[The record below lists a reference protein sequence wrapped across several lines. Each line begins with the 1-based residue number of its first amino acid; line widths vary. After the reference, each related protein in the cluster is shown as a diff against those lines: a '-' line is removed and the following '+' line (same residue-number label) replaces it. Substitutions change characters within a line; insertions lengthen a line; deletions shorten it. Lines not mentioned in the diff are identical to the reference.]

1 MTRGDEF
8 SFPTDAAS
16 SGIRLDV
23 FIAERLPEC
32 SRSFAGQLIT
42 NERFKV
48 NGQVRKPAYRL
59 KFGDVVTGSVPPPAP
74 SGLLPEPIPLH
85 ILYEDHD
92 IVVINKPPGLVVHPA
107 PGHYSGTLVN
117 GLLYHCPDLG
127 AIGAEI
133 RPGIVH
139 RLDKDTS
146 GTLVAAKNAVALE
159 HLAAQFKNR
168 SVRKDYLALV
178 HGEMAAES
186 GAIRLPVGR
195 HPVDRKR
202 MSTRSRKGRE
212 AETDWRV
219 ARRWGGFTL
228 LELRLKTGRTHQIRV
243 HCAAIQRPIVGDP
256 VYGRSK
262 MPAGA
267 ADLQAP
273 LAVVRR
279 QMLHAWRLEIAHPRT
294 NERMAFE
301 SPLPEDMERLV
312 AALESR
318 SRKPE
323 EEKQERFE
331 PGRFRKS

>member
-1 MTRGDEF
+1 MTRGDET
-8 SFPTDAAS
+8 SFPADAAS

-23 FIAERLPEC
+23 FLAERLPDC

-42 NERFKV
+42 SERFKV

-59 KFGDVVTGSVPPPAP
+59 KPGDIVTGCIPPPAP

-92 IVVINKPPGLVVHPA
+92 IVVIDKPPGLVVHPA
-107 PGHYSGTLVN
+107 PGHGSGTLVN
-117 GLLYHCPDLG
+117 ALLHHCPDLG

-146 GTLVAAKNAVALE
+146 GILVVAKNAFALE
-159 HLAAQFKNR
+159 HLAAQFKDR

-186 GAIRLPVGR
+186 GTIRLPVGR

-212 AETDWRV
+212 AQTDWRV
-219 ARRWGGFTL
+219 ARRWGGLTL
-228 LELRLKTGRTHQIRV
+228 LELRLRTGRTHQIRV

-256 VYGRSK
+256 VYGRSRT
-262 MPAGA
+262 PAGA
-267 ADLQAP
+267 ADLQAL
-273 LAVVRR
+273 LAGVRR

-294 NERMAFE
+294 GERMAFE
-301 SPLPEDMERLV
+301 SSLPEDMGRLM
-312 AALESR
+312 AELEGL
-318 SRKPE
+318 
-323 EEKQERFE
+323 
-331 PGRFRKS
+331 GRDREGNE

>member
-8 SFPTDAAS
+8 SFPADAACN
-16 SGIRLDV
+16 GIRLDV
-23 FIAERLPEC
+23 FVAERLPDC

-42 NERFKV
+42 SERFKV

-59 KFGDVVTGSVPPPAP
+59 KAGDIVTGSIPPPIP
-74 SGLLPEPIPLH
+74 SGFHPEPIPLG
-85 ILYEDHD
+85 ILYEDKD

-107 PGHYSGTLVN
+107 PGHASGTLVN
-117 GLLYHCPDLG
+117 ALLYHCPDLG
-127 AIGAEI
+127 GIGEEL

-146 GTLVAAKNAVALE
+146 GTLVAAKNAAALE

-178 HGEMAAES
+178 YGETAAES
-186 GAIRLPVGR
+186 GTIRLPVGR

-202 MSTRSRKGRE
+202 MCTHSRRGRE
-212 AETDWRV
+212 AETGWRV
-219 ARRWGGFTL
+219 VRRWDGLTL

-262 MPAGA
+262 LPAGA
-267 ADLQAP
+267 ADLQAL
-273 LAVVRR
+273 LAGVRR
-279 QMLHAWRLEIAHPRT
+279 QMLHAWRLEIDHPRT
-294 NERMAFE
+294 GERMAFE
-301 SPLPEDMERLV
+301 SPLPEDMEQLV

-323 EEKQERFE
+323 GEK
-331 PGRFRKS
+331 

>member
-8 SFPTDAAS
+8 SFPADAAS

-23 FIAERLPEC
+23 FIAERLPDC

-42 NERFKV
+42 GERFKV

-59 KFGDVVTGSVPPPAP
+59 KTGDVVTGSVPPPAP
-74 SGLLPEPIPLH
+74 SRLRPEPIPLH
-85 ILYEDHD
+85 ILYEDPD
-92 IVVINKPPGLVVHPA
+92 IVVISKPPGLVVHPA
-107 PGHYSGTLVN
+107 PGHGSGTLVN
-117 GLLYHCPDLG
+117 ALLHHCPDLG

-139 RLDKDTS
+139 RLDKETS
-146 GTLVAAKNAVALE
+146 GTLVAAKNAAALE
-159 HLAAQFKNR
+159 YLAAQFKNR

-186 GAIRLPVGR
+186 GTIRLPVGR

-202 MSTRSRKGRE
+202 MSTRSRRGRE

-219 ARRWGGFTL
+219 ARRLGGFTL

-243 HCAAIQRPIVGDP
+243 HCAAIGRPIVGDP

-262 MPAGA
+262 PPAGA
-267 ADLQAP
+267 AVLKTL
-273 LAVVRR
+273 LAGVRR
-279 QMLHAWRLEIAHPRT
+279 QMLHAWRLEIDHPRT
-294 NERMAFE
+294 GERMRFE
-301 SPLPEDMERLV
+301 SPLPEDMQRLI
-312 AALESR
+312 AKLEAHGL
-318 SRKPE
+318 KPE
-323 EEKQERFE
+323 AEKT
-331 PGRFRKS
+331 GAL